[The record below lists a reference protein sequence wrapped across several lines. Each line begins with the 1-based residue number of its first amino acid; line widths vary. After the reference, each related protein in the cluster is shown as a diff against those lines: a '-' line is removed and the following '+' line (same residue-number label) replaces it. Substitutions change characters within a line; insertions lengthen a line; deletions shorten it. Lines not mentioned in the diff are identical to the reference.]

1 MKRFIIIIMLCLIGA
16 MTVANPEPRGLIG
29 RIKQR
34 IEKRKMYKD
43 IRKAHEFCR
52 DSIMRIASKYLP
64 DSINFHAFEP
74 CRKDIKL
81 WDSYFYFLFEYNNR
95 GQRDKNS
102 TDDMKYYF
110 HAADGT
116 IKIVDVRKYSPDFSP
131 YLE

>member
-16 MTVANPEPRGLIG
+16 MTVANPEPRGLIS

-34 IEKRKMYKD
+34 IETRKKH
-43 IRKAHEFCR
+43 KALFEMHEFCL

-64 DSINFHAFEP
+64 DSINFHVFEP

>member
-1 MKRFIIIIMLCLIGA
+1 MLCLIGA
-16 MTVANPEPRGLIG
+16 ITTANPAPRGVIS

-34 IEKRKMYKD
+34 IETRKKHKD
-43 IRKAHEFCR
+43 IREAYEFCH

-64 DSINFHAFEP
+64 DSINFHSFEP

-81 WDSYFYFLFEYNNR
+81 WDSFYYPLFGYNNR

-102 TDDMKYYF
+102 TADMKYYF

-116 IKIVDVRKYSPDFSP
+116 IKIIDVRKYGPDFRP

>member
-1 MKRFIIIIMLCLIGA
+1 MKKFIIIMLCLIGA
-16 MTVANPEPRGLIG
+16 MTAANPAPRGVIS

-34 IEKRKMYKD
+34 IETRKKH
-43 IRKAHEFCR
+43 KALWEMREFCR

-102 TDDMKYYF
+102 TADMKYYF
-110 HAADGT
+110 HASDGT
-116 IKIVDVRKYSPDFSP
+116 IKIVDVRKYGPDFSP

>member
-1 MKRFIIIIMLCLIGA
+1 MLCLIGA
-16 MTVANPEPRGLIG
+16 MTVANPEPRGLIS

-34 IEKRKMYKD
+34 IETRKKYKALCEM
-43 IRKAHEFCR
+43 REFCR